1 MLRKLAQT
9 VTMIT
14 RVIVENTSKIAADTA
29 TGARN
34 NIENGQ
40 QTEICQSNETTING
54 NFASFVLN
62 RE

>member
-1 MLRKLAQT
+1 MLAQT

-34 NIENGQ
+34 NIENGF
-40 QTEICQSNETTING
+40 SRPPAKYNKA
-54 NFASFVLN
+54 AS
-62 RE
+62 